1 MTKRKRLFTTLLMA
15 TTILAAMAQ
24 QKKITLK
31 TDSPQ
36 ANGEVMM
43 YIQPLN
49 AGAQDDAQKMVQT
62 GTAFSA
68 DTETSS
74 YGLYRVICI
83 RNQTQTFLPI
93 YIPEGENDNSIKL
106 EITAKGPIAV
116 EGNDNK
122 ALSAYATKVFDA
134 DQTLWT
140 ARNVGWQGYAD
151 MLGGYMTAADS
162 ILSLYACSSTVS
174 QYIRLWAC
182 TSAYNAFSS
191 LPNITKTK
199 AFDIPLRLEDII
211 GEPSKT
217 LDTPLASLFPTTS
230 QLISSTMPRQATLT
244 QKMETLFANY
254 KCEEIRNT
262 VANNMLQNFITKF
275 NYQRDYESGLAELT
289 ALTEKYS
296 LDGKYLKTFVS
307 NRATIAGTPFPE
319 GLTFVDKDGKQHS
332 ISELKGKYVYID
344 LWASWC
350 VPCCKEVPHLQ
361 KLEAELAN
369 ENVAFLSISIDKTAE
384 PWLKKMNELQM
395 HGNQWLDTGSKL
407 ANALN
412 VRGIPFFVIY
422 DKEGKLYKYNA
433 PRPSSG
439 EQLKSLLE
447 SLK

>member
-93 YIPEGENDNSIKL
+93 YIPEGKNDNSINL
-106 EITAKGPIAV
+106 EITTKGPIAV

-140 ARNVGWQGYAD
+140 AQNVGWQGYAD
-151 MLGGYMTAADS
+151 MLGGYLTAADS

-182 TSAYNAFSS
+182 SSAYNAFSLS
-191 LPNITKTK
+191 LIH
-199 AFDIPLRLEDII
+199 I
-211 GEPSKT
+211 
-217 LDTPLASLFPTTS
+217 
-230 QLISSTMPRQATLT
+230 
-244 QKMETLFANY
+244 
-254 KCEEIRNT
+254 
-262 VANNMLQNFITKF
+262 
-275 NYQRDYESGLAELT
+275 
-289 ALTEKYS
+289 
-296 LDGKYLKTFVS
+296 
-307 NRATIAGTPFPE
+307 
-319 GLTFVDKDGKQHS
+319 
-332 ISELKGKYVYID
+332 
-344 LWASWC
+344 
-350 VPCCKEVPHLQ
+350 
-361 KLEAELAN
+361 
-369 ENVAFLSISIDKTAE
+369 
-384 PWLKKMNELQM
+384 
-395 HGNQWLDTGSKL
+395 
-407 ANALN
+407 
-412 VRGIPFFVIY
+412 
-422 DKEGKLYKYNA
+422 
-433 PRPSSG
+433 
-439 EQLKSLLE
+439 
-447 SLK
+447 